1 MTIEVGPILSS
12 GALYQ
17 QEETATSHR
26 ELNTG
31 LKLLLGALVPGL
43 PQFLDGKVRAWGY
56 FAAEATSIAGLIA
69 GTVSGNNFK
78 DQYKILAV
86 TARDNFVY
94 PGFRDNTTEPLDVL
108 RPGYGEYYEDLLKW
122 PSSGDYDDDPSQT
135 GLQPESDPRTYNGHQ
150 WDIARINNYS
160 ETSGGLPIPASQA
173 EEQAALE

>member
-1 MTIEVGPILSS
+1 MRMIKNSALIVVLTLCNLPQAGNLQAAQAEKQADPWLIKPLTIEVGPILSS

-78 DQYKILAV
+78 
-86 TARDNFVY
+86 
-94 PGFRDNTTEPLDVL
+94 
-108 RPGYGEYYEDLLKW
+108 
-122 PSSGDYDDDPSQT
+122 
-135 GLQPESDPRTYNGHQ
+135 
-150 WDIARINNYS
+150 
-160 ETSGGLPIPASQA
+160 
-173 EEQAALE
+173 